1 MPHAPINRKLVELDA
16 AGKPVGR
23 LATQIARILIGKHKA
38 TYTPNVDGG
47 DLVRVTNAA
56 QIVFTGNKLDQ
67 KHYFHYSGYPGGMKA
82 RKAADVMA
90 KDPGRILR
98 SAVDRML
105 PKNTL
110 RSRRLKRL
118 TVVK

>member
-1 MPHAPINRKLVELDA
+1 MPHAPINRKTVELDA

-23 LATQIARILIGKHKA
+23 LAGQIARLLMGKHKA

-47 DLVRVTNAA
+47 DLVRVTNASKL
-56 QIVFTGNKLDQ
+56 VFTGNKLEQ
-67 KHYFHYSGYPGGMKA
+67 KRYFRFSGYPGGMKA
-82 RKAADVMA
+82 TAAKDVMA
-90 KDPGRILR
+90 KDPGRILKA
-98 SAVDRML
+98 AVDRML
-105 PKNTL
+105 PKNTF